1 MVCLGDTS
9 VYASSSYFLALL
21 RERGYAV
28 KQIPG
33 VPSFCAAAAAL
44 GRSLTEMD
52 APLHIVP
59 AGTTDLEEA
68 LAWPGSKVLMKSG
81 EEYGRA
87 LQMLR
92 DKGLDDRAALA
103 VNCGLPEEMLCA
115 TLRCAPARS
124 GYFTTFLVPAD
135 ADDASS

>member
-1 MVCLGDTS
+1 M
-9 VYASSSYFLALL
+9 
-21 RERGYAV
+21 
-28 KQIPG
+28 
-33 VPSFCAAAAAL
+33 
-44 GRSLTEMD
+44 
-52 APLHIVP
+52 LHIIP
-59 AGTTDLEEA
+59 ASHGAVDEGLDLA
-68 LAWPGSKVLMKSG
+68 GSKVLMKSG
-81 EEYGRA
+81 EEYGRV

>member
-1 MVCLGDTS
+1 M
-9 VYASSSYFLALL
+9 
-21 RERGYAV
+21 
-28 KQIPG
+28 
-33 VPSFCAAAAAL
+33 
-44 GRSLTEMD
+44 

-115 TLRCAPARS
+115 TLRAHLRAAAISPRFWCRPTQMTHRHKQERRKRTWCILWVPAPARRI
-124 GYFTTFLVPAD
+124 
-135 ADDASS
+135 

>member
-1 MVCLGDTS
+1 
-9 VYASSSYFLALL
+9 
-21 RERGYAV
+21 
-28 KQIPG
+28 
-33 VPSFCAAAAAL
+33 
-44 GRSLTEMD
+44 MD

-115 TLRCAPARS
+115 TLRCAPACS